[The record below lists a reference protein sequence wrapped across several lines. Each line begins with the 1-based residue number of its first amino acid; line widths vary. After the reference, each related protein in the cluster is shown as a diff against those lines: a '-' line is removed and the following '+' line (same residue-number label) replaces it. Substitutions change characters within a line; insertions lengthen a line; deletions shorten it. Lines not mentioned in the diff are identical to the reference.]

1 MKVFSISLIALAM
14 AGSLSAAQTPQSGQT
29 PQTPQTPRVAPVPQT
44 TPIPAPSFDLRD
56 ARETREVFQQ
66 LLRQYPPA
74 VGEVLR
80 LDPSLATNQSFLS
93 TYPNLAAFLSAHPE
107 IMRNP
112 SFFLGQAP
120 YFREERSTPETR
132 ASEMFKEILAG
143 TAAFAFALVMISVFC
158 WVLKTIIDHR
168 RWLRVSRVQA
178 EVHSKLLD
186 RFTSNQDLLAYVQTS
201 AGRHF
206 LESTPISL
214 DSGPRSISAPVGR
227 ILFSIQVGLVA
238 ALAGVGLN
246 LVSRELTVQ
255 ELGQPLHVIGVVV
268 FAVGVGFVL
277 SGLVAYALSRRLGL
291 LAQTPVT
298 PTSDNTGVPS
308 PHA

>member
-1 MKVFSISLIALAM
+1 MGMKVFYSLFIGFLL
-14 AGSLSAAQTPQSGQT
+14 AGSLSAAQAAQSSQASQTAQAPQ
-29 PQTPQTPRVAPVPQT
+29 AP
-44 TPIPAPSFDLRD
+44 PIPAPSIDMRD

-107 IMRNP
+107 IVRNP
-112 SFFLGQAP
+112 TFFVGPQP
-120 YFREERSTPETR
+120 YYRDERSTPEMR
-132 ASEMFKEILAG
+132 SYELFGAVLAG
-143 TAAFAFALVMISVFC
+143 TAAFAIALIVISVLC
-158 WVLKTIIDHR
+158 WVLRTVIDHR
-168 RWLRVSRVQA
+168 RWLRVSKVQA

-206 LESTPISL
+206 LESSPISL
-214 DSGPRSISAPVGR
+214 DSGPRSISAPIGR
-227 ILFSIQVGLVA
+227 ILFSVQVGLVA
-238 ALAGVGLN
+238 SMAGVGLN
-246 LVSRELTVQ
+246 LVSRQVTIQ
-255 ELGQPLHVIGVVV
+255 EFAQALFVIGVVLISI
-268 FAVGVGFVL
+268 GIGFVL
-277 SGLVAYALSRRLGL
+277 SGLIAYVLSKRLGL
-291 LAQTPVT
+291 LSQPPIAPAGE
-298 PTSDNTGVPS
+298 NTGVPS